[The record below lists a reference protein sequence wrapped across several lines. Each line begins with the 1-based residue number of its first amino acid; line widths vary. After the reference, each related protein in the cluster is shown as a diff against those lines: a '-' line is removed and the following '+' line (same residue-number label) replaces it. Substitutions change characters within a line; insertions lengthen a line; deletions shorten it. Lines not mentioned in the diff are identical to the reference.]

1 MTGDAMVRGRDVGD
15 VAAFRA
21 RHVAAGAIIVGA
33 SRQPDGRRQLATLI
47 RVAFLAPLPVI
58 SHALFGRGELVR
70 VMARDTAQPS
80 FAGAEAAALVHLLDL
95 ADETR

>member
-1 MTGDAMVRGRDVGD
+1 MVRGCDVGD

-21 RHVAAGAIIVGA
+21 RHVAAGTIIVGA
-33 SRQPDGRRQLATLI
+33 SRQPDVRWQAATPI
-47 RVAFLAPLPVI
+47 GVAFLASLSVI

-70 VMARDTAQPS
+70 IMAGDTAKLS

-95 ADETR
+95 ADETS